1 MDFSTSRSKE
11 RLEDYLHAGELKLTE
26 EDIEVIDA
34 AGAKFK
40 AHQMATRVVRFASV
54 VAIAVGLGFRFGMF
68 AQRG

>member
-1 MDFSTSRSKE
+1 M
-11 RLEDYLHAGELKLTE
+11 
-26 EDIEVIDA
+26 IDA